1 MRLIKTCI
9 IAATLAL
16 SAGAALAQEGIDDP
30 TRAPYYNSFAGK
42 RVAYVPVAMGFD
54 LTEGWAAGLK
64 EALEP
69 LGVTFEIRD
78 PNWSTDA
85 GAQAITSL
93 ISEKPDVIVV
103 HNPDVQSYARLLKKA
118 EEAGIYVVQV
128 NMRSSY
134 STDVFVGADYVG
146 MGEQIGQR
154 LVDKCSPANG
164 GSGKVAIT
172 QGVLTAAASIYQMQ
186 GINNVLSKHPEIQL
200 VSNQAADWDATKA
213 KNIAATVIQQH
224 PDLCAITGFWDVM
237 DVGTAAA
244 IKESGKNVYLLTQ
257 GGGNRMAC
265 DGLANGT
272 YSEVVVYFVP
282 GQARDMAT
290 MIKQLL
296 QLKQPAGHDQD
307 HAVHAADLPDQGQH
321 DAVLVLGPPGQELI
335 CRSDAGGDCRPRPHL
350 LIRAETHGRIRQDRA
365 LALPPRARSSS
376 RRDPDQALDRQCD
389 PAADPARRR
398 GRLRV
403 ADPGFL
409 RRRQHLRA

>member
-1 MRLIKTCI
+1 MRLIKT
-9 IAATLAL
+9 AALAAVLAL
-16 SAGAALAQEGIDDP
+16 CGGTIHAQEGIDDP
-30 TRAPYYNSFAGK
+30 TRAPYYDSFVGK
-42 RVAYVPVAMGFD
+42 KVAYVPVAMGFD

-69 LGVTFEIRD
+69 LGVTFDIRD

-85 GAQAITSL
+85 GAQAITTL
-93 ISEKPDVIVV
+93 IAEKPDVIVV

-146 MGEQIGQR
+146 MGQQIGER
-154 LVDKCSPANG
+154 LVEVCSPSKG

-257 GGGNRMAC
+257 GGGNRMVC

-272 YSEVVVYFVP
+272 YSESVVYFVP

-296 QLKQPAGHDQD
+296 QLKQPAGTTKTT
-307 HAVHAADLPDQGQH
+307 LFTP
-321 DAVLVLGPPGQELI
+321 LN
-335 CRSDAGGDCRPRPHL
+335 
-350 LIRAETHGRIRQDRA
+350 
-365 LALPPRARSSS
+365 
-376 RRDPDQALDRQCD
+376 
-389 PAADPARRR
+389 
-398 GRLRV
+398 
-403 ADPGFL
+403 FL
-409 RRRQHLRA
+409 RKDNMTAASCWDMPTKG

>member
-1 MRLIKTCI
+1 MRLTGTILL
-9 IAATLAL
+9 AAAVSLG
-16 SAGAALAQEGIDDP
+16 AGAAFAQGIDDP
-30 TRAPYYNSFAGK
+30 TRQPYYGAFEGK

-69 LGVTFEIRD
+69 LGVTFDIRD

-103 HNPDVQSYARLLKKA
+103 HNPDVQSYARLLRRA

-134 STDVFVGADYVG
+134 STDAFIGADYVG
-146 MGEQIGQR
+146 MGQQIGER
-154 LVDKCSPANG
+154 LVEVCSPANG
-164 GSGKVAIT
+164 GSGKIAIT
-172 QGVLTAAASIYQMQ
+172 QGVLTAAASVYQMQ
-186 GINNVLSKHPEIQL
+186 GIENVLSQHSDIQI

-244 IKESGKNVYLLTQ
+244 IKESGKDVYLLTQ
-257 GGGNRMAC
+257 GGGNQMAC

-272 YSEVVVYFVP
+272 YSEVVVYHVP

-290 MIKQLL
+290 MIKHLL
-296 QLKQPAGHDQD
+296 QLGQPAGATKTTLFTQLDFLTRENMTP
-307 HAVHAADLPDQGQH
+307 ASCWSLPG
-321 DAVLVLGPPGQELI
+321 LN
-335 CRSDAGGDCRPRPHL
+335 
-350 LIRAETHGRIRQDRA
+350 
-365 LALPPRARSSS
+365 
-376 RRDPDQALDRQCD
+376 
-389 PAADPARRR
+389 
-398 GRLRV
+398 
-403 ADPGFL
+403 
-409 RRRQHLRA
+409 

>member
-1 MRLIKTCI
+1 MRLIKT
-9 IAATLAL
+9 AALAAVLAL
-16 SAGAALAQEGIDDP
+16 CGGTIHAQEGIDDP
-30 TRAPYYNSFAGK
+30 TRAPYYESFVGK
-42 RVAYVPVAMGFD
+42 KVAYVPVAMGFD

-69 LGVTFEIRD
+69 LGVTFDIRD

-85 GAQAITSL
+85 GAQAITTL
-93 ISEKPDVIVV
+93 IAEKPDVIVV

-146 MGEQIGQR
+146 MGQQIGER
-154 LVDKCSPANG
+154 LVEVCSPAKG

-257 GGGNRMAC
+257 GGGNRMVC

-272 YSEVVVYFVP
+272 YSESVVYFVP

-296 QLKQPAGHDQD
+296 QLKQPAGTTKTT
-307 HAVHAADLPDQGQH
+307 LFTP
-321 DAVLVLGPPGQELI
+321 LN
-335 CRSDAGGDCRPRPHL
+335 
-350 LIRAETHGRIRQDRA
+350 
-365 LALPPRARSSS
+365 
-376 RRDPDQALDRQCD
+376 
-389 PAADPARRR
+389 
-398 GRLRV
+398 
-403 ADPGFL
+403 FL
-409 RRRQHLRA
+409 RKDNMTAASCWDMPTKG

>member
-1 MRLIKTCI
+1 MGLMRTTVFAA
-9 IAATLAL
+9 AATLCA
-16 SAGAALAQEGIDDP
+16 AGTLAQGIDDA
-30 TRAPYYNSFAGK
+30 TRAPYYSSFEGK

-54 LTEGWAAGLK
+54 LTEGWAAGLR

-69 LGVTFEIRD
+69 LGVTFDIRD

-85 GAQAITSL
+85 GAQALTSL
-93 ISEKPDVIVV
+93 ITEKPDVIVV

-154 LVDKCSPANG
+154 LVEICSPANG
-164 GSGKVAIT
+164 KSGKVAIT
-172 QGVLTAAASIYQMQ
+172 QGVLTAAASVYQMQ
-186 GINNVLSKHPEIQL
+186 GITNVLSQHPEIQL

-244 IKESGKNVYLLTQ
+244 IKESGKDVYLLTQ
-257 GGGNRMAC
+257 GGGNQSAC
-265 DGLANGT
+265 DGLNNGT

-290 MIKQLL
+290 MIKHLL
-296 QLKQPAGHDQD
+296 QMKQP
-307 HAVHAADLPDQGQH
+307 
-321 DAVLVLGPPGQELI
+321 PGTTRTTLFTPLTFLTKANMTPAS
-335 CRSDAGGDCRPRPHL
+335 CW
-350 LIRAETHGRIRQDRA
+350 T
-365 LALPPRARSSS
+365 LPPK
-376 RRDPDQALDRQCD
+376 
-389 PAADPARRR
+389 
-398 GRLRV
+398 G
-403 ADPGFL
+403 
-409 RRRQHLRA
+409 

>member
-1 MRLIKTCI
+1 MRLIKT
-9 IAATLAL
+9 AALAAVLAL
-16 SAGAALAQEGIDDP
+16 CGGTIHAQEGIDDP
-30 TRAPYYNSFAGK
+30 TRAPYYDSFVGK
-42 RVAYVPVAMGFD
+42 KVAYVPVAMGFD

-69 LGVTFEIRD
+69 LGVTFDIRD

-85 GAQAITSL
+85 GAQAITTL
-93 ISEKPDVIVV
+93 IAEKPDVIVV

-146 MGEQIGQR
+146 MGQQIGER
-154 LVDKCSPANG
+154 LVEVCSPSKG

-257 GGGNRMAC
+257 GGGNRMVC

-272 YSEVVVYFVP
+272 YSESVVYFVP

-296 QLKQPAGHDQD
+296 QLKQPAGTTKTT
-307 HAVHAADLPDQGQH
+307 LFTP
-321 DAVLVLGPPGQELI
+321 LI
-335 CRSDAGGDCRPRPHL
+335 
-350 LIRAETHGRIRQDRA
+350 
-365 LALPPRARSSS
+365 
-376 RRDPDQALDRQCD
+376 
-389 PAADPARRR
+389 
-398 GRLRV
+398 
-403 ADPGFL
+403 FL
-409 RRRQHLRA
+409 RKDNMTAASCWDMPTKG

>member
-1 MRLIKTCI
+1 MRLIKR
-9 IAATLAL
+9 ATLA
-16 SAGAALAQEGIDDP
+16 AALALCVTSLHAQEGIDDP
-30 TRAPYYNSFAGK
+30 TRAPYYESFTGK
-42 RVAYVPVAMGFD
+42 KVAYVPVAMGFD

-69 LGVTFEIRD
+69 LGVTFDIRD

-85 GAQAITSL
+85 GAQAITTL
-93 ISEKPDVIVV
+93 IAEKPDVIVV

-146 MGEQIGQR
+146 MGQQIGER
-154 LVDKCSPANG
+154 LVEVCSPSKG

-257 GGGNRMAC
+257 GGGNRMVC

-272 YSEVVVYFVP
+272 YSESVVYFVP

-296 QLKQPAGHDQD
+296 QLKQPAGTTKTT
-307 HAVHAADLPDQGQH
+307 LFTP
-321 DAVLVLGPPGQELI
+321 L
-335 CRSDAGGDCRPRPHL
+335 
-350 LIRAETHGRIRQDRA
+350 T
-365 LALPPRARSSS
+365 
-376 RRDPDQALDRQCD
+376 
-389 PAADPARRR
+389 
-398 GRLRV
+398 
-403 ADPGFL
+403 FL
-409 RRRQHLRA
+409 RKDNMTAASCWDMPTKG

>member
-1 MRLIKTCI
+1 M
-9 IAATLAL
+9 
-16 SAGAALAQEGIDDP
+16 
-30 TRAPYYNSFAGK
+30 
-42 RVAYVPVAMGFD
+42 
-54 LTEGWAAGLK
+54 
-64 EALEP
+64 
-69 LGVTFEIRD
+69 
-78 PNWSTDA
+78 
-85 GAQAITSL
+85 
-93 ISEKPDVIVV
+93 

-272 YSEVVVYFVP
+272 YSEVGRLLRAGP
-282 GQARDMAT
+282 GPRHGD
-290 MIKQLL
+290 
-296 QLKQPAGHDQD
+296 HDQ
-307 HAVHAADLPDQGQH
+307 AAAAAEAARRARRKTTLFTPLTFLTKDNMTPASCWDLP
-321 DAVLVLGPPGQELI
+321 AKN
-335 CRSDAGGDCRPRPHL
+335 
-350 LIRAETHGRIRQDRA
+350 
-365 LALPPRARSSS
+365 
-376 RRDPDQALDRQCD
+376 
-389 PAADPARRR
+389 
-398 GRLRV
+398 
-403 ADPGFL
+403 
-409 RRRQHLRA
+409 

>member
-1 MRLIKTCI
+1 MRLIRTGI
-9 IAATLAL
+9 IAAALAL
-16 SAGAALAQEGIDDP
+16 SAGLATAQEGIDDP
-30 TRAPYYNSFAGK
+30 TRAPYYDSLKGK

-54 LTEGWAAGLK
+54 LTEGWAAGLR

-69 LGVTFEIRD
+69 LGVTFDVRD
-78 PNWSTDA
+78 PNWNTDA
-85 GAQAITSL
+85 GAQVITAL

-103 HNPDVQSYARLLKKA
+103 HNPDVQSYARLLKRA

-186 GINNVLSKHPEIQL
+186 GINNVLSKHPDVQI
-200 VSNQAADWDATKA
+200 VSNQAADWDSTKA

-237 DVGTAAA
+237 DIGTAAA
-244 IKESGKNVYLLTQ
+244 IKESGKDVYLLTQ

-265 DGLANGT
+265 DNLANGNF
-272 YSEVVVYFVP
+272 SEVVVYFVP

-290 MIKQLL
+290 MIKHLL
-296 QLKQPAGHDQD
+296 QHGQAPGTTRTTLFTPLDFLTKDNMTAASCWDMPA
-307 HAVHAADLPDQGQH
+307 
-321 DAVLVLGPPGQELI
+321 
-335 CRSDAGGDCRPRPHL
+335 
-350 LIRAETHGRIRQDRA
+350 
-365 LALPPRARSSS
+365 
-376 RRDPDQALDRQCD
+376 
-389 PAADPARRR
+389 
-398 GRLRV
+398 
-403 ADPGFL
+403 
-409 RRRQHLRA
+409 